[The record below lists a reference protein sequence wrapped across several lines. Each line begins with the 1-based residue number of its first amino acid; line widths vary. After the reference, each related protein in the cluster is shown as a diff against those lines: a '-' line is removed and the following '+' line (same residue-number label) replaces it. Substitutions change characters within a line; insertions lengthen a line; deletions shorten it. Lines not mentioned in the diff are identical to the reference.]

1 MSFKPYSLT
10 LTGDPEVD
18 DRLLS
23 EYQRNFEK
31 WKQQKRTADDAAE
44 VEDLSY
50 SFICDNPE
58 AYAEVFDALTKGKK
72 FSEIFE
78 ALPTGDGK
86 FKIRL
91 RRGTIQ

>member
-1 MSFKPYSLT
+1 MSFKPYYLQ

-23 EYQRNFEK
+23 EYQKNFEE
-31 WKQQKRTADDAAE
+31 WKEQKRVADEAAE
-44 VEDLSY
+44 VGDLMF
-50 SFICDNPE
+50 SFVSADPK
-58 AYAEVFDALTKGKK
+58 AYAEAFDAVTKGKK
-72 FSEIFE
+72 FSETFE
-78 ALPTGDGK
+78 AIPTADGK